1 MESIFTNSPNG
12 AAARSGQRGERTG
25 RMGGEYTDGNG
36 VTWEYK
42 EVEAGATCSIWPK
55 NRSSISGRVEI
66 PGTVEVDGVSIKV
79 VSIGKEAFYDC
90 GELQEV
96 TIPGSVTEIGAH
108 AFRGCSGLTAVTIP
122 GSVTVIGDD
131 AFSGCSGLTAVTIP
145 GSVTEIGEYAFLDC
159 SGLTAVTIPSSV
171 TVIRAHAFEGCS
183 GLTAVTIPSS
193 VTVIGE
199 YAFLDCSGLTAVTIP
214 GSVMAIGD
222 DAFSGCSGLNA
233 VYWLAGDGC
242 DVGLAFHTTLYVRQ
256 GEKAI
261 IEGQWTKGFFSA
273 IVEGYVVTF
282 TDSDGNKLG
291 EQLVKPNGTATEPA
305 APIKE
310 GFTFEEWQ
318 LGGKK
323 YDFSKPVMKNI
334 KLLAVWKK
342 K

>member
-12 AAARSGQRGERTG
+12 AAARSGERGERTG

-42 EVEAGATCSIWPK
+42 EVEAGATCSIWPR

-79 VSIGKEAFYDC
+79 VSIGKEAFCDC

-96 TIPGSVTEIGAH
+96 TIPGSVT
-108 AFRGCSGLTAVTIP
+108 
-122 GSVTVIGDD
+122 VIGEY
-131 AFSGCSGLTAVTIP
+131 AFFGCSGLTAVTIP
-145 GSVTEIGEYAFLDC
+145 GSVTEIGAHAFGGC
-159 SGLTAVTIPSSV
+159 SGLTAVTIPGSV
-171 TVIRAHAFEGCS
+171 AKIGKFAFFGCS

-193 VTVIGE
+193 VTV
-199 YAFLDCSGLTAVTIP
+199 
-214 GSVMAIGD
+214 IGD

-242 DVGLAFHTTLYVRQ
+242 GASLAFVRIASPATLYVRQ
-256 GEKAI
+256 GEKAKM
-261 IEGQWTKGFFSA
+261 WWAKVNFSA

>member
-1 MESIFTNSPNG
+1 M
-12 AAARSGQRGERTG
+12 
-25 RMGGEYTDGNG
+25 
-36 VTWEYK
+36 
-42 EVEAGATCSIWPK
+42 
-55 NRSSISGRVEI
+55 
-66 PGTVEVDGVSIKV
+66 TV
-79 VSIGKEAFYDC
+79 
-90 GELQEV
+90 
-96 TIPGSVTEIGAH
+96 
-108 AFRGCSGLTAVTIP
+108 
-122 GSVTVIGDD
+122 
-131 AFSGCSGLTAVTIP
+131 
-145 GSVTEIGEYAFLDC
+145 
-159 SGLTAVTIPSSV
+159 
-171 TVIRAHAFEGCS
+171 
-183 GLTAVTIPSS
+183 
-193 VTVIGE
+193 
-199 YAFLDCSGLTAVTIP
+199 
-214 GSVMAIGD
+214 IGD

-242 DVGLAFHTTLYVRQ
+242 GASLAFVRIASPATLYVRQ
-256 GEKAI
+256 GEKAKM
-261 IEGQWTKGFFSA
+261 WWAKVNFSA

>member
-12 AAARSGQRGERTG
+12 AAARSGERGERTG

-42 EVEAGATCSIWPK
+42 EVEAGATCSIWPR

-79 VSIGKEAFYDC
+79 VSIGKEAFCDC

-96 TIPGSVTEIGAH
+96 TIPGSVTVIGEYAFFGCSGLTAVTIPGSVTEIGAH
-108 AFRGCSGLTAVTIP
+108 AFGGCSGLTAVTIPGSVMEIGEYAFLDCSGLTAVTIP

-131 AFSGCSGLTAVTIP
+131 AFSGCSGL
-145 GSVTEIGEYAFLDC
+145 
-159 SGLTAVTIPSSV
+159 
-171 TVIRAHAFEGCS
+171 
-183 GLTAVTIPSS
+183 
-193 VTVIGE
+193 
-199 YAFLDCSGLTAVTIP
+199 
-214 GSVMAIGD
+214 
-222 DAFSGCSGLNA
+222 NA

-242 DVGLAFHTTLYVRQ
+242 GASLAFVRIASPATLYVRQ
-256 GEKAI
+256 GEKAKM
-261 IEGQWTKGFFSA
+261 WWAKVNFSA

>member
-12 AAARSGQRGERTG
+12 AAARSGERGERTG

-42 EVEAGATCSIWPK
+42 EVEAGATCSIWPR

-79 VSIGKEAFYDC
+79 VSIGKEAFCDC

-96 TIPGSVTEIGAH
+96 TIPGSVTVIGEYAFFGCSGLTAVTIPGSVTVIRWG

-131 AFSGCSGLTAVTIP
+131 AFSGCSGL
-145 GSVTEIGEYAFLDC
+145 
-159 SGLTAVTIPSSV
+159 
-171 TVIRAHAFEGCS
+171 
-183 GLTAVTIPSS
+183 
-193 VTVIGE
+193 
-199 YAFLDCSGLTAVTIP
+199 
-214 GSVMAIGD
+214 
-222 DAFSGCSGLNA
+222 NA

-242 DVGLAFHTTLYVRQ
+242 GASLAFVRIASPATLYVRQ
-256 GEKAI
+256 GEKAKM
-261 IEGQWTKGFFSA
+261 WWAKVNFSA

>member
-12 AAARSGQRGERTG
+12 AAARSGERGERTG
-25 RMGGEYTDGNG
+25 RMGGGYTDGNG

-42 EVEAGATCSIWPK
+42 EVEAGATCSIWPR

-79 VSIGKEAFYDC
+79 VSIGKEAFCDC

-96 TIPGSVTEIGAH
+96 TIPGSVTVIGEYAFFGCSGLTAVTIPGSVTVIRWG

-131 AFSGCSGLTAVTIP
+131 AFSGCSGL
-145 GSVTEIGEYAFLDC
+145 
-159 SGLTAVTIPSSV
+159 
-171 TVIRAHAFEGCS
+171 
-183 GLTAVTIPSS
+183 
-193 VTVIGE
+193 
-199 YAFLDCSGLTAVTIP
+199 
-214 GSVMAIGD
+214 
-222 DAFSGCSGLNA
+222 NA

-242 DVGLAFHTTLYVRQ
+242 GASLAFVRIASPATLYVRQ
-256 GEKAI
+256 GEKAKM
-261 IEGQWTKGFFSA
+261 WWAKVNFSA